1 MAQDTRQL
9 LAGMLLSLA
18 IVVGTSTGL
27 RMLKSQ
33 MVEAAES
40 PFVVACIE

>member
-1 MAQDTRQL
+1 MANDTRQL
-9 LAGMLLSLA
+9 LAGMILSLA

-33 MVEAAES
+33 MVEAAAT
-40 PFVVACIE
+40 PFTVACIQ

>member
-1 MAQDTRQL
+1 MAHETRQL
-9 LAGMLLSLA
+9 LAGMILSLA

-33 MVEAAES
+33 MVEAAAPS
-40 PFVVACIE
+40 FVVACVE